1 MIAASLARPDDL
13 RGNVRAPLVRLAAKS
28 GDSVLMSI
36 RTGIEAVCVDR
47 EIGDFPIRA
56 NYLDVGSRRP
66 LGVGAGSLALLA
78 WASDE
83 EIAAILPLI
92 KPRLSRYPKLSMRLI
107 EQEIERSRK
116 RGYTLMLNLLVDRM
130 GAVGVPVLGANGQPL
145 AALSI
150 AALSDRIS
158 SRLEQLVGWLQ
169 EEAENIAMPARA
181 EPKVGSRASPAQE
194 EGRVSYLTGVG
205 LTSYGKH
212 ARPLYAGPHEH
223 GGGSGAGGCAAG
235 TPRCGRPAVR
245 LLDHV
250 SSPDAVDG
258 IRRALRPA
266 ADLCPFDAGW
276 RCDGLRDGD
285 AGASSGRLRRGA
297 QRPGGCGGE
306 SPYRARRRDAAVQT
320 LAQVGHPA
328 YEVPLGATI
337 PAYYALVASRY
348 MHEHGT
354 SEADLAEL
362 AVLMRR
368 HAVMH
373 PGRAVPRTDHA
384 WRTCSPPNRS
394 PRRSSCSTAAR
405 YPTAVPHSW

>member
-1 MIAASLARPDDL
+1 MPARTSPTNSVQKACRILRSLSTPNTGRLTEIATATCINKATALRILEILAQEGYVRRNDANKTWSLGEEAYVIAASLARPDDL

-158 SRLEQLVGWLQ
+158 SRIEQLVGWLQ

-181 EPKVGSRASPAQE
+181 EPKVGR
-194 EGRVSYLTGVG
+194 
-205 LTSYGKH
+205 
-212 ARPLYAGPHEH
+212 ARPQRKRK
-223 GGGSGAGGCAAG
+223 AA
-235 TPRCGRPAVR
+235 
-245 LLDHV
+245 
-250 SSPDAVDG
+250 
-258 IRRALRPA
+258 
-266 ADLCPFDAGW
+266 
-276 RCDGLRDGD
+276 
-285 AGASSGRLRRGA
+285 
-297 QRPGGCGGE
+297 
-306 SPYRARRRDAAVQT
+306 
-320 LAQVGHPA
+320 
-328 YEVPLGATI
+328 
-337 PAYYALVASRY
+337 
-348 MHEHGT
+348 
-354 SEADLAEL
+354 
-362 AVLMRR
+362 
-368 HAVMH
+368 
-373 PGRAVPRTDHA
+373 
-384 WRTCSPPNRS
+384 
-394 PRRSSCSTAAR
+394 
-405 YPTAVPHSW
+405 